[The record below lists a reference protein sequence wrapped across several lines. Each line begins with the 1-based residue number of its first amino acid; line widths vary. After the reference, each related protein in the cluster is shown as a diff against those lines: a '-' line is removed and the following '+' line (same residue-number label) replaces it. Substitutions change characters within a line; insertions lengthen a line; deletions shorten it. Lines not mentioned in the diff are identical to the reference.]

1 MSHKKSSQKKSS
13 QKLGQI
19 FGKPDTMHIHAVLA
33 EKLAQFNTRYE
44 EITRV
49 ILSHTERSFVDV
61 RLSLM
66 EDHCEEI
73 LEAKEKEM
81 KRYIS
86 DVMKHSE
93 VLVGE

>member
-1 MSHKKSSQKKSS
+1 
-13 QKLGQI
+13 
-19 FGKPDTMHIHAVLA
+19 
-33 EKLAQFNTRYE
+33 
-44 EITRV
+44 
-49 ILSHTERSFVDV
+49 
-61 RLSLM
+61 M